1 MLRDRARSDLGCV
14 VSLPGVRGDYCV
26 GLNFFFPVIFW
37 KYFID
42 LSDALKRICRGYG
55 EQLLEGAVVY
65 SVAAFG
71 EGFP

>member
-1 MLRDRARSDLGCV
+1 MLRDRARSNLGCV
-14 VSLPGVRGDYCV
+14 VSLPGVRGDYCG
-26 GLNFFFPVIFW
+26 GLEFFLPFIFW

>member
-1 MLRDRARSDLGCV
+1 ME
-14 VSLPGVRGDYCV
+14 
-26 GLNFFFPVIFW
+26 
-37 KYFID
+37 
-42 LSDALKRICRGYG
+42 RICRGYG